1 MLVLPIVGPRR
12 GLTDVSSWGI
22 VGTVAIDGYDGDS
35 GDYGGMF
42 LWSVDIGYDKYV
54 VEYDY

>member
-1 MLVLPIVGPRR
+1 
-12 GLTDVSSWGI
+12 LTDVSSWGI
-22 VGTVAIDGYDGDS
+22 FGTVAIDGYDGDS

-42 LWSVDIGYDKYV
+42 LWSVDIGHDKYV